1 MSAEGGILNIVGMN
15 DLNFLLNGNPSQQ
28 KNEDDIIENKI
39 FTKLFKRRT
48 YSKYRNFGL
57 QKFRI
62 DYDGQRD
69 LNLTSSS
76 TFVFKISRY
85 ADLLSNAFLSLLCQI
100 FGLPYYRPTTLMG
113 WKAMHC
119 HQMFKNGVVMNLNGL
134 ITLEQCLLKKYP

>member
-76 TFVFKISRY
+76 TFVFKISEVISAGIFRY
-85 ADLLSNAFLSLLCQI
+85 YKYWGADGEAVRNFYLCS
-100 FGLPYYRPTTLMG
+100 FSVFSRS
-113 WKAMHC
+113 
-119 HQMFKNGVVMNLNGL
+119 
-134 ITLEQCLLKKYP
+134 